1 MRELQKISSLKKDIA
16 DMDNTNH
23 SAMNKINNILQMVE
37 NLHRDFNNI
46 QRQTSNLE
54 EGNAKVLQDLEQL
67 ENRYMTN
74 VDFWRPFITWFHIL
88 NQCIYLSIKFINER
102 RFWSCRNNY
111 LFLFFFHLFDF
122 LIALFFMVGPIGYLA
137 VSWTI
142 PDIFAFRTSFK
153 SFFSTF
159 SALESFNEPFNI
171 LVRV

>member
-74 VDFWRPFITWFHIL
+74 VDF
-88 NQCIYLSIKFINER
+88 
-102 RFWSCRNNY
+102 
-111 LFLFFFHLFDF
+111 
-122 LIALFFMVGPIGYLA
+122 
-137 VSWTI
+137 
-142 PDIFAFRTSFK
+142 
-153 SFFSTF
+153 
-159 SALESFNEPFNI
+159 
-171 LVRV
+171 